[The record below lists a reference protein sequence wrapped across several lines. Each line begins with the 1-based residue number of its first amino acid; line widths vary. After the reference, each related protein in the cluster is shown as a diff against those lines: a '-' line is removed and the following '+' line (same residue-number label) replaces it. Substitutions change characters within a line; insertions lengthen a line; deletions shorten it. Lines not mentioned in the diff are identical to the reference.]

1 MEISLKSI
9 VVCIEPIIAFIFTI
23 NMVGEFD
30 WLDIFRKS
38 TLTIEEEVRILM
50 SVMFSLY
57 YLIKTIRF
65 FETKDQINKMKDR
78 IDKIEKDLENK

>member
-1 MEISLKSI
+1 
-9 VVCIEPIIAFIFTI
+9 
-23 NMVGEFD
+23 MVGEFD